1 MQTNH
6 CKLNNRGI
14 GQQRIWKEST
24 QTQFIIYIDEEVW
37 RIQIDSKEKKIG
49 KKVILMK
56 IEKLKQ
62 EKLPCHQF
70 VSQGKVT
77 ENIALN
83 KIYIY

>member
-1 MQTNH
+1 MYR
-6 CKLNNRGI
+6 LRGM
-14 GQQRIWKEST
+14 KNPN
-24 QTQFIIYIDEEVW
+24 
-37 RIQIDSKEKKIG
+37 SKEQKRE

-56 IEKLKQ
+56 MEKLKQ